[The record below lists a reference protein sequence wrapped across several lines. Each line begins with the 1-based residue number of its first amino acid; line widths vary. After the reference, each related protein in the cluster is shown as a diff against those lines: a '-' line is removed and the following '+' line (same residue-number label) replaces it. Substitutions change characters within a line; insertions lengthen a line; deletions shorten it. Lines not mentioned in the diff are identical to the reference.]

1 MPLSELPVI
10 SFQKAD
16 SIPASTA
23 IFDQEGNVL
32 IVNLEK
38 DNDYSGEFIN
48 SGLLCISLDSAMM
61 IEDMEIKLS
70 TSDIRRVPGL
80 AFPQGLPAEVRF
92 EESFVTTEKV
102 SELYADNDLSVIHL
116 EYAKVSADDLLH
128 LQVAG
133 GIIFDVSLDNR
144 LLGVWIKDI
153 VAK

>member
-70 TSDIRRVPGL
+70 ISDIRRVPGL
-80 AFPQGLPAEVRF
+80 AFPQGIPAEVRF

-102 SELYADNDLSVIHL
+102 SDLYADNDLSVIHL
-116 EYAKVSADDLLH
+116 EYAKIPMEDLLH
-128 LQVAG
+128 LQVAE

>member
-32 IVNLEK
+32 IINLEK

-48 SGLLCISLDSAMM
+48 SGLLCISLDSSMM

-80 AFPQGLPAEVRF
+80 AFPQGIPAEVRF

-102 SELYADNDLSVIHL
+102 SDLYADNDLSVIHL
-116 EYAKVSADDLLH
+116 EYAKVSADDLIH

>member
-10 SFQKAD
+10 SFKKAD
-16 SIPASTA
+16 SIPASSA

-48 SGLLCISLDSAMM
+48 TGLLCISLDSSMM

-80 AFPQGLPAEVRF
+80 AFPAGIPAEVRF
-92 EESFVTTEKV
+92 DESFVTTEKV
-102 SELYADNDLSVIHL
+102 SELFADNDLSVIHL
-116 EYAKVSADDLLH
+116 EYVKVAEEELLH
-128 LQVAG
+128 LQVAH

-144 LLGVWIKDI
+144 LLGVWIKDM